1 MESAFFDSGNFVEK
15 SFMTK
20 LTRQVFD
27 IPSNIM
33 LYVCSLIC
41 EHELEHTIMEVDEDE
56 DTISLE
62 LQYSKQDRKVIHKIE
77 DMIADN
83 SDEEDDDEE
92 DDDDQDE

>member
-1 MESAFFDSGNFVEK
+1 
-15 SFMTK
+15 MTK

-27 IPSNIM
+27 IPADIM
-33 LYVCSLIC
+33 LDVCSLIC

-83 SDEEDDDEE
+83 SDEEGDDDEE
-92 DDDDQDE
+92 DDDDKDE

>member
-1 MESAFFDSGNFVEK
+1 
-15 SFMTK
+15 MTK

-27 IPSNIM
+27 IPANIM
-33 LYVCSLIC
+33 LDVCSLIC
-41 EHELEHTIMEVDEDE
+41 EHELEHNIMEVDEDE

-83 SDEEDDDEE
+83 SDEEGDDDEE

>member
-1 MESAFFDSGNFVEK
+1 
-15 SFMTK
+15 MTK

-27 IPSNIM
+27 IPANIM
-33 LYVCSLIC
+33 LDVCSLIC
-41 EHELEHTIMEVDEDE
+41 EHELEHNIMEVDEDE

-83 SDEEDDDEE
+83 TEEEDDEDEE
-92 DDDDQDE
+92 DDDDQNE

>member
-1 MESAFFDSGNFVEK
+1 
-15 SFMTK
+15 MTK

-27 IPSNIM
+27 IPANIM
-33 LYVCSLIC
+33 LDVCSLIC

-56 DTISLE
+56 DTISVE

-83 SDEEDDDEE
+83 SDEEDEEEE
-92 DDDDQDE
+92 DDDDQNE

>member
-1 MESAFFDSGNFVEK
+1 
-15 SFMTK
+15 MTK

-27 IPSNIM
+27 IPANIM
-33 LYVCSLIC
+33 LDVCSLIC
-41 EHELEHTIMEVDEDE
+41 EHELEHAIMEVDKGE

-83 SDEEDDDEE
+83 SDEEDDDDQDEE

>member
-1 MESAFFDSGNFVEK
+1 
-15 SFMTK
+15 MTK

-27 IPSNIM
+27 IPADIM
-33 LYVCSLIC
+33 LDVCSLIC

-83 SDEEDDDEE
+83 SDEEGDDDEE

>member
-1 MESAFFDSGNFVEK
+1 
-15 SFMTK
+15 MTK

-27 IPSNIM
+27 IPADIM
-33 LYVCSLIC
+33 LDVCSLIC

-83 SDEEDDDEE
+83 SDEEGDDDEE
-92 DDDDQDE
+92 DDDDDQDE

>member
-1 MESAFFDSGNFVEK
+1 
-15 SFMTK
+15 MTK

-27 IPSNIM
+27 IPANIM
-33 LYVCSLIC
+33 LDVCSLIC

-56 DTISLE
+56 DTISIE

-83 SDEEDDDEE
+83 SEEDDEDEE